1 MAETLTAIACPK
13 HGTGCVLSVVTAPKE
28 EVEFPIS
35 PESWLL
41 EFTQARPHYRIK
53 ELRHD
58 PATLTGAGL
67 LSGDLITVPK
77 TAEGRINWLEK
88 RAKRYE
94 EAATEIEDK
103 LTLVERGLA
112 SAQSHSF
119 KVAELY
125 ARHREQYTA
134 ERGELL
140 RDLGLALVTAG
151 ELQEQVERL
160 EQFVTR
166 KRRWKKKWQSA

>member
-13 HGTGCVLSVVTAPKE
+13 HGTGCVLSVVTAPKD

-41 EFTQARPHYRIK
+41 EFAQARPHYRIK
-53 ELRHD
+53 EMRHD

-88 RAKRYE
+88 RAQRYE
-94 EAATEIEDK
+94 EAAGELEFK
-103 LTLVERGLA
+103 LTEMDRDLRSVR
-112 SAQSHSF
+112 SHSF
-119 KVAELY
+119 KVAENY
-125 ARHREQYTA
+125 ERHREQYVDTTRQA
-134 ERGELL
+134 SH
-140 RDLGLALVTAG
+140 DLGLALVAVG

-160 EQFVTR
+160 EKFVTR
-166 KRRWKKKWQSA
+166 KRRWRKKWQSA